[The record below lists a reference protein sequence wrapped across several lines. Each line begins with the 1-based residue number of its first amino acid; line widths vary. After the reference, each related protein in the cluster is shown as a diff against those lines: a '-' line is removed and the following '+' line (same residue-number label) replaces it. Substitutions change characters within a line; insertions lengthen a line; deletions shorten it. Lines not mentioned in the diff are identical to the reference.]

1 MYTDTS
7 DVQQA
12 SLTFFENNIFMTCS
26 FADVVTSQGCVF
38 NLTLANGTELFYLA
52 RDPSESMASQCN
64 VTSSQRGAYV
74 SFEVMD
80 WELDGSF
87 GSFRI
92 RIPDPPVIEV
102 EADYTQ
108 LTGCV
113 VESKPQ

>member
-1 MYTDTS
+1 
-7 DVQQA
+7 
-12 SLTFFENNIFMTCS
+12 MTCT

-38 NLTLANGTELFYLA
+38 NLTLANGSELFYLP
-52 RDPSESMASQCN
+52 RDQSDTMVSQCN
-64 VTSSQRGAYV
+64 VSSSQSGAYT
-74 SFEVMD
+74 SYEVMD

-92 RIPDPPVIEV
+92 IIPNPPPVVEL

-113 VESKPQ
+113 VESKPQVHFA